1 MSQQPDLAAS
11 IKQTRNRRSPAVEP
25 KSEPEAP
32 AQIQVLRSSPT
43 AGRLPDEPTRPLGTR
58 VAQSVH
64 VELNDYLD
72 RINRLVRERGLK
84 RFTQRELVE
93 LALRDLFKRD
103 PETLI

>member
-11 IKQTRNRRSPAVEP
+11 IKQTRNRRSPAVDP
-25 KSEPEAP
+25 RPEPETPAP
-32 AQIQVLRSSPT
+32 IQVLRSSPKS
-43 AGRLPDEPTRPLGTR
+43 GRQTDEPTRPLGTR

-64 VELNDYLD
+64 AELNDYLD

-93 LALRDLFKRD
+93 LALRDLFERD
-103 PETLI
+103 PETLL